1 MNSNIQTIG
10 SIVSF
15 LVFSYGV
22 FLLYKRSKYRKSGL
36 KVNGLISDLIWE
48 RGNCY
53 PVVTFTTLA
62 GLEIK
67 NQYAIGINIST
78 FKKGDAVEI
87 LYMEPKP
94 ENYIINSGVYR
105 YIGPVIMVIGLLG
118 MAILNLL

>member
-1 MNSNIQTIG
+1 
-10 SIVSF
+10 
-15 LVFSYGV
+15 L
-22 FLLYKRSKYRKSGL
+22 LLYKRSKYRKSGL
-36 KVNGLISDLIWE
+36 KVNGLISDLIWK

-53 PVVTFTTLA
+53 PVVNFTTLA

-67 NQYAIGINIST
+67 KQYAIGINIST

-105 YIGPVIMVIGLLG
+105 YIGPLTMVMGLLG